1 VSSSRARIAGWGL
14 WLLSLLITVVTL
26 TLVWFNRATEEDP
39 WFIVL
44 AILFILGYV
53 TAGAA
58 IVARLPRNPIGWLFI
73 AVGLGFLLG
82 GLSDEWVTYAM
93 ITEPGALFGVD
104 VFVWMSSWISM
115 AAALIPLIF
124 ILFPDGHPP
133 SRRWRPVVVLLA
145 VGIGVGALTS
155 MFSPG
160 APEFGGVPIE
170 KTWVLPFLDGS
181 PGWVL
186 ANGSLIA
193 IVIGGLA
200 AVVALIL
207 RWRRAEGDERQQIRW
222 VATAAA
228 FAGVAGVVL
237 VAMTIITDGGNNAVG
252 NAAVLGNAAFLVL
265 MVTAGIGVPVATGVA
280 VLKYRLYDLQLV
292 VKKTLVF
299 AVVATIL
306 TALYGALLFLLPL
319 LVLGVGSGSGFS
331 TWQSLV
337 TILVALSFAPVRRR
351 ARRLADRIVYGE
363 RATPYEV
370 LSDFSER
377 LGETYST
384 DDVLPRM
391 AQLLGAST
399 GATEVMVLLKTGER
413 LVPSTTWPE
422 GSTVP
427 AEVPVD
433 AGVDVFPVIHQGEE
447 LGAITLRM
455 SARDPMDPAK
465 EQLVRDV
472 ASQAGLVLRNV
483 RLINDLRES
492 RRRIVASQDERAKRL
507 ERNIHDGAQQ
517 QLVALAVKLRLT
529 AQMTER
535 DPLRAKAM
543 LGDLQADANDALENL
558 RDLARGVYPPLLADK
573 GLSAALEA
581 QARKAPMPVRVH
593 ADGTGRYPAEV
604 EATVY
609 FCALEALNNVA
620 KYAIASEATVSIA
633 PRDGTLMF
641 TVTDDGRGFDLATVA
656 SGSGLQGMRDRV
668 EAIGG
673 SLAIESGAG
682 RGTTVTGT
690 VPIAV
695 V

>member
-1 VSSSRARIAGWGL
+1 MSLSRARLAGWGL
-14 WLLSLLITVVTL
+14 WLLSLGITVVTM
-26 TLVWFNRATEEDP
+26 TLVWFNRATEAEP
-39 WFIVL
+39 WFIAL
-44 AILFILGYV
+44 AVLFILGYV
-53 TAGAA
+53 TVGAA
-58 IVARLPRNPIGWLFI
+58 IVARLPSNPIGWLFI

-82 GLSDEWVTYAM
+82 GLADEWVTYAV

-104 VFVWMSSWISM
+104 FFVWLSSWVSM

-145 VGIGVGALTS
+145 AGIGVGALTS
-155 MFSPG
+155 MLSPG

-170 KTWVLPFLDGS
+170 KAWVLSSLDGL
-181 PGWVL
+181 PGFVL
-186 ANGSLIA
+186 SIGSAMA
-193 IVIGGLA
+193 IVVGGLA
-200 AVVALIL
+200 AVIALIL

-222 VATAAA
+222 VAASAT
-228 FAGVAGVVL
+228 FAGVAGLTLVVTS
-237 VAMTIITDGGNNAVG
+237 VVTDGSNNVVG
-252 NAAVLGNAAFLVL
+252 GVAFLVL
-265 MVTAGIGVPVATGVA
+265 LVAAGIGVPVAIGVA
-280 VLKYRLYDLQLV
+280 VLKYRLYDLGVV

-306 TALYGALLFLLPL
+306 TALYGALLVLLPV
-319 LVLGVGSGSGFS
+319 LVVGVGSGSGFS
-331 TWQSLV
+331 TWQFLV

-351 ARRLADRIVYGE
+351 ARKVADRIVYGE

-399 GATEVMVLLKTGER
+399 GATQVMVLLRSGER
-413 LVPSTTWPE
+413 LVPSTIWPE
-422 GSTVP
+422 GTSVP
-427 AEVPVD
+427 SEAPTD
-433 AGVDVFPVIHQGEE
+433 AGVDAFPVVHQGEE

-455 SARDPMDPAK
+455 SARDPMNPTK

-492 RRRIVASQDERAKRL
+492 RRRIVAAQDERAKRL

-517 QLVALAVKLRLT
+517 QLVALSVRLRL
-529 AQMTER
+529 AQQIAER
-535 DPLRAKAM
+535 DPAKTAEM
-543 LGDLQADANDALENL
+543 LGDLQSDANDALENL
-558 RDLARGVYPPLLADK
+558 RDLARGVYPPLLADQ
-573 GLSAALEA
+573 GLTAALEA
-581 QARKAPMPVRVH
+581 QARKAPLPVRID
-593 ADGTGRYPAEV
+593 ADGAGRYPAEV
-604 EATVY
+604 EATIY
-609 FCALEALNNVA
+609 FCALEALQNVA
-620 KYAIASEATVSIA
+620 KYADASEATVSLS
-633 PRDGTLMF
+633 PRDATLTF
-641 TVTDDGRGFDLATVA
+641 SVADDGRGFEVATVVA
-656 SGSGLQGMRDRV
+656 GSGLQGMRDRV
-668 EAIGG
+668 EAVGG

-690 VPIAV
+690 VPITI
-695 V
+695 

>member
-1 VSSSRARIAGWGL
+1 MSLSRARLAGWGL
-14 WLLSLLITVVTL
+14 WLLSLGITVVTM
-26 TLVWFNRATEEDP
+26 TLVWFNRATEAEP
-39 WFIVL
+39 WFIAL
-44 AILFILGYV
+44 AVLFILGYV
-53 TAGAA
+53 TVGAA
-58 IVARLPRNPIGWLFI
+58 IVARLPSNPIGWLFI

-82 GLSDEWVTYAM
+82 GLADEWVTYAV

-104 VFVWMSSWISM
+104 FFVWLSSWVSM

-145 VGIGVGALTS
+145 AGIGVGALTS
-155 MFSPG
+155 MLSPG

-170 KTWVLPFLDGS
+170 KAWVLPSLDGL
-181 PGWVL
+181 PGFVL
-186 ANGSLIA
+186 SIGSAMA
-193 IVIGGLA
+193 IVVGGLA
-200 AVVALIL
+200 AVIALIL

-222 VATAAA
+222 VAASAT
-228 FAGVAGVVL
+228 FAGVAGLTLVVTS
-237 VAMTIITDGGNNAVG
+237 VVTDGSNNVVG
-252 NAAVLGNAAFLVL
+252 GVAFLVL
-265 MVTAGIGVPVATGVA
+265 LVAAGIGVPVAIGVA
-280 VLKYRLYDLQLV
+280 VLKYRLYDLGVV

-306 TALYGALLFLLPL
+306 TALYGALLVLLPV
-319 LVLGVGSGSGFS
+319 LVVGVGSGSGFS
-331 TWQSLV
+331 TWQFLV

-351 ARRLADRIVYGE
+351 ARKVADRIVYGE

-399 GATEVMVLLKTGER
+399 GATQVMVLLRSGER
-413 LVPSTTWPE
+413 LVPSTIWPE
-422 GSTVP
+422 GTSVP
-427 AEVPVD
+427 SEAPTD
-433 AGVDVFPVIHQGEE
+433 AGVDAFPVVHQGEE

-455 SARDPMDPAK
+455 SARDPMNPAK

-492 RRRIVASQDERAKRL
+492 RRRIVAAQDERAKRL

-517 QLVALAVKLRLT
+517 QLVALSVRLRL
-529 AQMTER
+529 AQQIAER
-535 DPLRAKAM
+535 DPAKTAEM
-543 LGDLQADANDALENL
+543 LGDLQSDANDALENL
-558 RDLARGVYPPLLADK
+558 RDLARGVYPPLLADQ
-573 GLSAALEA
+573 GLTAALEA
-581 QARKAPMPVRVH
+581 QARKAPLPVRID
-593 ADGTGRYPAEV
+593 ADGAGRYPAEV
-604 EATVY
+604 EATIY
-609 FCALEALNNVA
+609 FCALEALQNVA
-620 KYAIASEATVSIA
+620 KYADASEATVSLS
-633 PRDGTLMF
+633 PRDATLTF
-641 TVTDDGRGFDLATVA
+641 SVADDGRGFEVATVVA
-656 SGSGLQGMRDRV
+656 GSGLQGMRDRV
-668 EAIGG
+668 EAVGG

-690 VPIAV
+690 VPITI
-695 V
+695 

>member
-1 VSSSRARIAGWGL
+1 MSLSRARLAGWGL
-14 WLLSLLITVVTL
+14 WLLSLGITVVTM
-26 TLVWFNRATEEDP
+26 TLVWFNRATEAEP
-39 WFIVL
+39 WFIAL
-44 AILFILGYV
+44 AVLFILGYV
-53 TAGAA
+53 TVGAA
-58 IVARLPRNPIGWLFI
+58 IVARLPSNPIGWLFI

-82 GLSDEWVTYAM
+82 GLADEWVTYAV

-104 VFVWMSSWISM
+104 FFVWLSSWVSM

-145 VGIGVGALTS
+145 AGIGVGALTS
-155 MFSPG
+155 MLSPG

-170 KTWVLPFLDGS
+170 KAWVLPSLDGL
-181 PGWVL
+181 PGFVL
-186 ANGSLIA
+186 SIGSAMA
-193 IVIGGLA
+193 IVVGGLA
-200 AVVALIL
+200 AVIALIL

-222 VATAAA
+222 VAASAT
-228 FAGVAGVVL
+228 FAGVAGLTIVVTS
-237 VAMTIITDGGNNAVG
+237 VVTDGSNNVVG
-252 NAAVLGNAAFLVL
+252 GVAFLVL
-265 MVTAGIGVPVATGVA
+265 LVAAGIGVPVAIGVA
-280 VLKYRLYDLQLV
+280 VLKYRLYDLGVV

-306 TALYGALLFLLPL
+306 TALYGALLVLLPV
-319 LVLGVGSGSGFS
+319 LVVGVGSGSGFS
-331 TWQSLV
+331 TWQFLV

-351 ARRLADRIVYGE
+351 ARKVADRIVYGE

-399 GATEVMVLLKTGER
+399 GATQVMVLLRSGER
-413 LVPSTTWPE
+413 LVPSTIWPE
-422 GSTVP
+422 GTSVP
-427 AEVPVD
+427 SEAPTD
-433 AGVDVFPVIHQGEE
+433 AGVDAFPVVHQGEE

-455 SARDPMDPAK
+455 SARDPMNPAK

-492 RRRIVASQDERAKRL
+492 RRRIVAAQDERAKRL

-517 QLVALAVKLRLT
+517 QLVALSVRLRL
-529 AQMTER
+529 AQQIAER
-535 DPLRAKAM
+535 DPAKTAEM
-543 LGDLQADANDALENL
+543 LGDLQSDANDALENL
-558 RDLARGVYPPLLADK
+558 RDLARGVYPPLLADQ
-573 GLSAALEA
+573 GLTAALEA
-581 QARKAPMPVRVH
+581 QARKAPLPVRID
-593 ADGTGRYPAEV
+593 ADGAGRYPAEV
-604 EATVY
+604 EATIY
-609 FCALEALNNVA
+609 FCALEALQNVA
-620 KYAIASEATVSIA
+620 KYADASEATVSLS
-633 PRDGTLMF
+633 PRDATLTF
-641 TVTDDGRGFDLATVA
+641 SVADDGRGFEVATVVA
-656 SGSGLQGMRDRV
+656 GSGLQGMRDRV
-668 EAIGG
+668 EAVGG

-690 VPIAV
+690 VPITI
-695 V
+695 